1 MPVRI
6 YKPAR
11 NAMQSGKAKTGQWI
25 VEHEASAPRTVDPLM
40 GWTSSADTRQQLKL
54 FFDTKEEA
62 IAYAEREGFAY
73 TVMPESPAGRL
84 VKKSYSDNFKFG
96 RSVNWTH

>member
-11 NAMQSGKAKTGQWI
+11 NAMQSGKGKTGQWI
-25 VEHEASAPRTVDPLM
+25 LEHEAAAPRTVDPLM
-40 GWTSSADTRQQLKL
+40 GWTSSNDMRQQVKL
-54 FFDTKEEA
+54 SFETKEEA
-62 IAYAEREGFAY
+62 IAYAEREGLAY
-73 TVMPESPAGRL
+73 TVMPEAPAGRL